1 MFVTL
6 FSVLTLLA
14 FDEQHQNHTPNAP
27 QTAEQTEADR
37 VRAEREARDN
47 EQVCRREHVVGSNR
61 PQRVC
66 MTRRE
71 WEEVRQNSRDMVDR
85 ANREQGVVLEGT
97 TGGN

>member
-6 FSVLTLLA
+6 FSVLALLA
-14 FDEQHQNHTPNAP
+14 SDEQHQNHATTAP
-27 QTAEQTEADR
+27 QSAEQTEAER
-37 VRAEREARDN
+37 LRAAREARDN

-61 PQRVC
+61 PQRIC

-71 WEEVRQNSRDMVDR
+71 WEEVRQNSRDMIDR
-85 ANREQGVVLEGT
+85 ANREQGEILEGT